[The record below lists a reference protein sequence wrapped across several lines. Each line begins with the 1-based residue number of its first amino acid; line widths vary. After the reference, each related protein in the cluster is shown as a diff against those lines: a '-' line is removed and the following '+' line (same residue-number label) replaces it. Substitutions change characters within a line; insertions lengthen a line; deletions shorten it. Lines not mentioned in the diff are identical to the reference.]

1 MLNKILIGVI
11 VVMFLGGSFLYNKNQ
26 ELIKL
31 NAAYEVRDA
40 EQKKTIETMQSNFA
54 KTTAELNGLQTRNQ
68 QYEEEMAEYLDI
80 FRRHNLAKLASA
92 KPGMIETRVNNKTK
106 EDASHALLKLLSLLK
121 FLIDISSLKVTVKI
135 EIVVIDI
142 IRDTGMPKL

>member
-1 MLNKILIGVI
+1 MFNKILIGII

-26 ELIKL
+26 ELVKL

-40 EQKKTIETMQSNFA
+40 EQQKTIEAIQKNMQ
-54 KTTAELNGLQTRNQ
+54 KTTAELTGLQTRNQ

-106 EDASHALLKLLSLLK
+106 EVFDGIEEDSKR
-121 FLIDISSLKVTVKI
+121 ISDLNSN
-135 EIVVIDI
+135 
-142 IRDTGMPKL
+142 

>member
-1 MLNKILIGVI
+1 MLNKILIGII

-26 ELIKL
+26 ELVKL

-40 EQKKTIETMQSNFA
+40 EQKKTIEAIQKNMQ
-54 KTTAELNGLQTRNQ
+54 KTTAELTGLQTRNQ

-92 KPGMIETRVNNKTK
+92 KPGMIQTRANTRTK
-106 EDASHALLKLLSLLK
+106 EAFDAIEADSQR
-121 FLIDISSLKVTVKI
+121 ISSLN
-135 EIVVIDI
+135 D
-142 IRDTGMPKL
+142 

>member
-1 MLNKILIGVI
+1 MLNKILIGII

-26 ELIKL
+26 ELVKL

-40 EQKKTIETMQSNFA
+40 EQQKTIEAIQKNMQL
-54 KTTAELNGLQTRNQ
+54 TTAELTGLQARNQ

-92 KPGMIETRVNNKTK
+92 KPGMIETRVNNRTK
-106 EDASHALLKLLSLLK
+106 EVFDGIEEDSKR
-121 FLIDISSLKVTVKI
+121 ISDLNSN
-135 EIVVIDI
+135 
-142 IRDTGMPKL
+142 

>member
-40 EQKKTIETMQSNFA
+40 EQKKTIETMY
-54 KTTAELNGLQTRNQ
+54 KHLQ
-68 QYEEEMAEYLDI
+68 
-80 FRRHNLAKLASA
+80 
-92 KPGMIETRVNNKTK
+92 
-106 EDASHALLKLLSLLK
+106 
-121 FLIDISSLKVTVKI
+121 
-135 EIVVIDI
+135 
-142 IRDTGMPKL
+142 

>member
-1 MLNKILIGVI
+1 MLNKILIGII

-26 ELIKL
+26 ELVKL

-40 EQKKTIETMQSNFA
+40 EQQKTIEAIQKNMQRTS
-54 KTTAELNGLQTRNQ
+54 AELTGLQARNQ

-106 EDASHALLKLLSLLK
+106 EVFDGIEEDSKR
-121 FLIDISSLKVTVKI
+121 ISDLNSN
-135 EIVVIDI
+135 
-142 IRDTGMPKL
+142 

>member
-1 MLNKILIGVI
+1 MLNKILIGII

-26 ELIKL
+26 ELVKL

-40 EQKKTIETMQSNFA
+40 EQKKTIEAIQKNMQ
-54 KTTAELNGLQTRNQ
+54 KTTAELTGLQARNQ

-106 EDASHALLKLLSLLK
+106 EVFDGIEEDSKR
-121 FLIDISSLKVTVKI
+121 ISDLN
-135 EIVVIDI
+135 
-142 IRDTGMPKL
+142 GN

>member
-26 ELIKL
+26 ELVKL

-40 EQKKTIETMQSNFA
+40 EQQKTIEAIQKNMQ
-54 KTTAELNGLQTRNQ
+54 KTTAELTGLQTRNQ

-106 EDASHALLKLLSLLK
+106 EVFDGIEEDSKR
-121 FLIDISSLKVTVKI
+121 ISDLNSN
-135 EIVVIDI
+135 
-142 IRDTGMPKL
+142 

>member
-1 MLNKILIGVI
+1 MLNKILIGII

-26 ELIKL
+26 ELVKL

-40 EQKKTIETMQSNFA
+40 EQKKTIEAIQKNMQ
-54 KTTAELNGLQTRNQ
+54 KTTAELTGLQARNQ

-106 EDASHALLKLLSLLK
+106 EVFDGIEEDSKR
-121 FLIDISSLKVTVKI
+121 ISDLNSN
-135 EIVVIDI
+135 
-142 IRDTGMPKL
+142 

>member
-106 EDASHALLKLLSLLK
+106 EVFDGIEEDSKR
-121 FLIDISSLKVTVKI
+121 ISNLNNN
-135 EIVVIDI
+135 D
-142 IRDTGMPKL
+142 

>member
-1 MLNKILIGVI
+1 MLNKILIGII

-26 ELIKL
+26 ELVKL

-40 EQKKTIETMQSNFA
+40 EQKATIESIKNNMA
-54 KTTAELNGLQTRNQ
+54 KTTAELTGLQARNQ

-106 EDASHALLKLLSLLK
+106 EAFDGIEEDSKR
-121 FLIDISSLKVTVKI
+121 ISNLNSN
-135 EIVVIDI
+135 D
-142 IRDTGMPKL
+142 

>member
-1 MLNKILIGVI
+1 
-11 VVMFLGGSFLYNKNQ
+11 MFLGGSFLYNKNQ
-26 ELIKL
+26 ELVKL

-40 EQKKTIETMQSNFA
+40 EQQKTIEAIQKNMQ
-54 KTTAELNGLQTRNQ
+54 KTSAELTGLQARNQ

-106 EDASHALLKLLSLLK
+106 EVFDGIEEDSKR
-121 FLIDISSLKVTVKI
+121 ISNLNSN
-135 EIVVIDI
+135 
-142 IRDTGMPKL
+142 

>member
-1 MLNKILIGVI
+1 MLNKILIGII

-26 ELIKL
+26 ELVKL

-40 EQKKTIETMQSNFA
+40 EQQKTIEAIQKNMQRTS
-54 KTTAELNGLQTRNQ
+54 AELTGLQTRNQ

-106 EDASHALLKLLSLLK
+106 EAFDGIEEDSKR
-121 FLIDISSLKVTVKI
+121 ISDLN
-135 EIVVIDI
+135 
-142 IRDTGMPKL
+142 GN

>member
-11 VVMFLGGSFLYNKNQ
+11 IVMGLGGYFLYNKNQ

-31 NAAYEVRDA
+31 NAAFEVRDA
-40 EQKKTIETMQSNFA
+40 EQRAAIEAVQNSLE
-54 KTTAELNGLQTRNQ
+54 KPSKELTGLQIKNQ
-68 QYEEEMAEYLDI
+68 QYEEEMNEYLDI

-106 EDASHALLKLLSLLK
+106 EVFDGIEEDSKR
-121 FLIDISSLKVTVKI
+121 ISDLN
-135 EIVVIDI
+135 
-142 IRDTGMPKL
+142 GN

>member
-1 MLNKILIGVI
+1 MLNKILIGII

-26 ELIKL
+26 ELVKL

-40 EQKKTIETMQSNFA
+40 EQKKTIEAIQKNMQ
-54 KTTAELNGLQTRNQ
+54 KTTAELTGLQTRNQ

-106 EDASHALLKLLSLLK
+106 EVFDGIEEDSKR
-121 FLIDISSLKVTVKI
+121 ISDLNSN
-135 EIVVIDI
+135 
-142 IRDTGMPKL
+142 

>member
-1 MLNKILIGVI
+1 MLNKILIGII

-26 ELIKL
+26 ELVKL

-40 EQKKTIETMQSNFA
+40 EQKATIESIKNNMA
-54 KTTAELNGLQTRNQ
+54 KTTAELTGLQARNQ

-106 EDASHALLKLLSLLK
+106 EVFDGIEEDSKR
-121 FLIDISSLKVTVKI
+121 ISDLNSN
-135 EIVVIDI
+135 
-142 IRDTGMPKL
+142 

>member
-1 MLNKILIGVI
+1 MLNKILIGII

-26 ELIKL
+26 ELVKL

-40 EQKKTIETMQSNFA
+40 EQQKTIEAIQKNMQL
-54 KTTAELNGLQTRNQ
+54 TTAELTGLQARNQ

-92 KPGMIETRVNNKTK
+92 KPGMIETRVNNRTK
-106 EDASHALLKLLSLLK
+106 EVFDGIEEDSKR
-121 FLIDISSLKVTVKI
+121 ISDLNNN
-135 EIVVIDI
+135 D
-142 IRDTGMPKL
+142 

>member
-1 MLNKILIGVI
+1 MFNKILIGII

-26 ELIKL
+26 ELVKL

-40 EQKKTIETMQSNFA
+40 EQQKTIEAIQNNMQ
-54 KTTAELNGLQTRNQ
+54 KTSAELTGLQARNQ

-80 FRRHNLAKLASA
+80 FRRHNLAKLASV

-106 EDASHALLKLLSLLK
+106 EVFDGIEKDSKR
-121 FLIDISSLKVTVKI
+121 ISDLNSN
-135 EIVVIDI
+135 
-142 IRDTGMPKL
+142 

>member
-1 MLNKILIGVI
+1 MLNKILIGII

-40 EQKKTIETMQSNFA
+40 EQQKTIEAIQKNMQL
-54 KTTAELNGLQTRNQ
+54 TTAELTGLQARNQ

-92 KPGMIETRVNNKTK
+92 KPGMIETRVNNRTK
-106 EDASHALLKLLSLLK
+106 EVFDGIEEDSKR
-121 FLIDISSLKVTVKI
+121 ISDLNSN
-135 EIVVIDI
+135 
-142 IRDTGMPKL
+142 